1 MSTKADTAEPA
12 YDTRCAIVIPT
23 IGRPS
28 LQRCVDALATASGP
42 LPELVVVVDD
52 RPDTPDPLPLQ
63 VPRALADRTT
73 IAMTSGGRGPAA
85 ARNLGWR
92 TVPATVPWI
101 VFLDDD
107 VEVEHF
113 WRARLDHDLRVT
125 PDVGAVQGVIHVP
138 LPSQRRPTDWE
149 RNVAGLADARWITA
163 DLAYRR
169 DALVESGGFD
179 ERFRRAF
186 REDADLALR
195 VQDAGW
201 RLTVG
206 QRRTRHPVR
215 PADRLV
221 SIRMQAGNADDVLMA
236 RLHGRDWYDRA
247 EATRGARRR
256 HLAVTALGTAALAAG
271 AAQGIRG
278 LTKSATASKSRQ
290 SAALRRAGFLAAA
303 GWFAG
308 TATFFAERVR
318 PGPRTADELAAMAV
332 SSAAIPPVATAHW
345 LRGLRRYRHVHAES
359 WPGRPLAVLFDRD
372 GTLIHDVP
380 YNTDPDRVAP
390 MPTALEALRLLRDAG
405 LRIGVVT
412 NQSGIGRGLITP
424 GQAKEV
430 DEQVRRLLGPFDA
443 WAVCP
448 HTPEDGC
455 DCRKP
460 RPGLIFQ
467 AAAELG
473 MRPEDCVVIGDIG
486 ADVAAARAAGSRS
499 VLIPTPSTRIEE
511 LAGARIGVDL
521 LAAARWI
528 VGQSDPE
535 PARAHRTRAAATGR
549 STSGSRR

>member
-1 MSTKADTAEPA
+1 LS
-12 YDTRCAIVIPT
+12 
-23 IGRPS
+23 
-28 LQRCVDALATASGP
+28 
-42 LPELVVVVDD
+42 
-52 RPDTPDPLPLQ
+52 
-63 VPRALADRTT
+63 
-73 IAMTSGGRGPAA
+73 
-85 ARNLGWR
+85 
-92 TVPATVPWI
+92 
-101 VFLDDD
+101 
-107 VEVEHF
+107 
-113 WRARLDHDLRVT
+113 
-125 PDVGAVQGVIHVP
+125 
-138 LPSQRRPTDWE
+138 
-149 RNVAGLADARWITA
+149 
-163 DLAYRR
+163 
-169 DALVESGGFD
+169 
-179 ERFRRAF
+179 
-186 REDADLALR
+186 
-195 VQDAGW
+195 
-201 RLTVG
+201 
-206 QRRTRHPVR
+206 
-215 PADRLV
+215 
-221 SIRMQAGNADDVLMA
+221 
-236 RLHGRDWYDRA
+236 
-247 EATRGARRR
+247 
-256 HLAVTALGTAALAAG
+256 AG

-278 LTKSATASKSRQ
+278 LTKSATTSKSRQ
-290 SAALRRAGFLAAA
+290 SAALRRSGFLAAA

-318 PGPRTADELAAMAV
+318 PGPRTADELAAMTV

-345 LRGLRRYRHVHAES
+345 LRGLRRYRHVRAES

-390 MPTALEALRLLRDAG
+390 MPTAPEALRLLRDAG

-549 STSGSRR
+549 SASGSRR